1 MQVLPGTT
9 RFSKNPLTKEEIEFL
24 KKIESFKFSDDQK
37 LDMLTELAKNIL
49 REEKSVIECTKE
61 YLDDGYSEDD
71 SKHFGERHR
80 NDMRAD
86 DVIWGIP
93 LDYDKSRG
101 DWIKAKAK
109 EKAERSK
116 GQAIVLFV
124 VLIVI
129 ALLVS

>member
-9 RFSKNPLTKEEIEFL
+9 RFSKNPLTKEEVEFL

-49 REEKSVIECTKE
+49 REEQSVIECTKE

-86 DVIWGIP
+86 DVIWDTP
-93 LDYDKSRG
+93 LDYDGSSS
-101 DWIKAKAK
+101 DWIKAKEK
-109 EKAERSK
+109 ERAETNKA
-116 GQAIVLFV
+116 QAIAVFIIF
-124 VLIVI
+124 IVI
-129 ALLVS
+129 VLLVS